1 LKSNFFFFSSKPFY
15 AWKEGKTVITVPCL
29 DVMGADV
36 YQNVMEGLR
45 HPNRLSLKPAQEWIF
60 KISHSE

>member
-1 LKSNFFFFSSKPFY
+1 MLN
-15 AWKEGKTVITVPCL
+15 L

-60 KISHSE
+60 KISQSEKKS

>member
-1 LKSNFFFFSSKPFY
+1 MLN
-15 AWKEGKTVITVPCL
+15 L

-60 KISHSE
+60 KISQSEKKKLTLSKVKIMHVNFLKN